1 MNVFIDLHALGFKGA
16 FYKLFVERLNYNLY
30 IPVGKDW
37 FIEGYWYLFKHFTY
51 EQMDQ
56 LANQFLLPETTPTLL
71 KNECPKIKFITLDEF
86 KNQTIK
92 FDIIIASVPHHYPKF
107 EKLIT
112 DFNLNS
118 KLIFHSGNN
127 FHHDDPDV
135 KNVKNLLTSAVGPY
149 KLYSAVNK
157 VFYHHEM
164 DTSLYCKKTNC
175 NPKSV
180 VNLQHCMDDFD
191 TFSKLEKTLS
201 DWDFK
206 AYGGNNRD
214 GILPFDLTHITL
226 QNIGFLFHVKKADEG
241 YGMMI
246 HSAFACGTPVITDT
260 EYMSVYYDKSIPNTA
275 SLLFNNDTIIDIKK
289 LSIKEIVY
297 LLEQRSDNY
306 QYYSD
311 QVYKKFKEV
320 IDFDEECNNIKLF
333 IEKLI

>member
-1 MNVFIDLHALGFKGA
+1 MNILADLHALGFKSA
-16 FYKLFVERLNYNLY
+16 IYKLFSDRLNHTVY
-30 IPVGKDW
+30 IQVGKEW
-37 FIEGYWYLFKHFTY
+37 FTEGYWYLFKHFTY
-51 EQMDQ
+51 NQMDE
-56 LANQFLLPETTPTLL
+56 LANQFLLPEISPTLL
-71 KNECPKIKFITLDEF
+71 KNECPNVRFITLDEV
-86 KNQTIK
+86 KNKNIE
-92 FDIIIASVPHHYPKF
+92 FDIIIASVPHHYTRF
-107 EKLIT
+107 GKLIS
-112 DFNLNS
+112 DFNLKS

-127 FHHDDPDV
+127 FHHDDPDI
-135 KNVKNLLTSAVGPY
+135 KNVKNLLTSAMGPY
-149 KLYSAVNK
+149 KLYPAPNK

-164 DTSLYCKKTNC
+164 DTVLFSKKTTC

-191 TFSKLEKTLS
+191 TFSKLESALPEWEFKT
-201 DWDFK
+201 
-206 AYGGNNRD
+206 YGGNNRD
-214 GILPFDLTHITL
+214 GILSFENMHTTI
-226 QNIGFLFHVKKADEG
+226 QNVGFLFHVKKTDEG

-260 EYMSVYYDKSIPNTA
+260 EYMTVYYDIYIPNTA

-333 IEKLI
+333 IEKLL